1 MKATELRIG
10 NFVFDDD
17 TDKIMVVSKIETE
30 EFTDWN
36 SGEEFSITCLEF
48 GTKKSYY
55 DGVFR
60 PIPLTEEWLLKFGF
74 KYNKGFDIY
83 QKDDF
88 IIRRKDFVLCNI
100 DIEVKFE
107 YVHRLQNA
115 YFELKNKELCYNF
128 VITK

>member
-1 MKATELRIG
+1 MKANELRIG
-10 NFVFDDD
+10 NLVYSLETNDVQKIIGINEEYISIDTVTFDYLSYD
-17 TDKIMVVSKIETE
+17 E
-30 EFTDWN
+30 
-36 SGEEFSITCLEF
+36 IT
-48 GTKKSYY
+48 
-55 DGVFR
+55 